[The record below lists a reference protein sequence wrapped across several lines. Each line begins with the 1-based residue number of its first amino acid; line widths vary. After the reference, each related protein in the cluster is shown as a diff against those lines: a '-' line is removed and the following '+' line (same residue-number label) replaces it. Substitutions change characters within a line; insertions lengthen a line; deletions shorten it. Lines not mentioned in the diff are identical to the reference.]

1 MTINVTPG
9 VLSSTAKV
17 KLAKL
22 AKAVKDEHYYLQASL
37 VIVVGSRH
45 ILVWDMDRA
54 GKLTECSLVGDRTG
68 DSPQ

>member
-1 MTINVTPG
+1 ME
-9 VLSSTAKV
+9 